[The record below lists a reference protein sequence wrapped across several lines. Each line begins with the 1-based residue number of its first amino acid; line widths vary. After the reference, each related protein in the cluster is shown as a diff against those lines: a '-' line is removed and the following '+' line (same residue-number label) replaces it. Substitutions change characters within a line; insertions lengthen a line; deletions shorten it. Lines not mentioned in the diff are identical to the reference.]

1 MRSVRD
7 LLEHIRFADLEIKSL
22 MTLKD
27 RLGARALA
35 ITSNI
40 SERVSGS
47 KDIDGVYSIVDEY
60 VDLEKVIIDK
70 SKGLLEAKK
79 KAFALINDL
88 DDNMHRIV
96 LIERYLNSEPWKSIA
111 IHIGRSEKR
120 TRQIND
126 EAIKLCE
133 IRRGTDVR
141 L

>member
-1 MRSVRD
+1 MESIKD
-7 LLEHIRFADLEIKSL
+7 LLERIRFADLEIKSL

-47 KDIDGVYSIVDEY
+47 KDIDGVYSIVEGY

-79 KAFALINDL
+79 KAFAIINDL

-96 LIERYLNSEPWKSIA
+96 LIELYFNSEPWKSID
-111 IHIGRSEKR
+111 ILLVRSEKR
-120 TRQIND
+120 TH
-126 EAIKLCE
+126 
-133 IRRGTDVR
+133 
-141 L
+141 

>member
-1 MRSVRD
+1 LRSVRD
-7 LLEHIRFADLEIKSL
+7 LLEHIRFSDLEIKSL
-22 MTLKD
+22 ISLKD
-27 RLGARALA
+27 GLGARALN
-35 ITSNI
+35 IKSGI

-47 KDIDGVYSIVDEY
+47 KDLDGIYSIVDDY
-60 VDLEKVIIDK
+60 VALEKCIFSK
-70 SKGLLEAKK
+70 SKELLNDKK
-79 KAFALINDL
+79 KAFDIIRGL
-88 DDNMHRIV
+88 DNNLHRIV

>member
-1 MRSVRD
+1 MESIKD

-47 KDIDGVYSIVDEY
+47 KDIDGVYSIVDGY

-96 LIERYLNSEPWKSIA
+96 LIERYFNSEPWKSIA
-111 IHIGRSEKR
+111 ILLVEVKKELVRSMIKR
-120 TRQIND
+120 LNY
-126 EAIKLCE
+126 
-133 IRRGTDVR
+133 VR
-141 L
+141 

>member
-1 MRSVRD
+1 MESIKD

-22 MTLKD
+22 IAMKD

-47 KDIDGVYSIVDEY
+47 KDIDGVYSIVDGY

-70 SKGLLEAKK
+70 SKGLLEDKK
-79 KAFALINDL
+79 KAFDIIRGL
-88 DDNMHRIV
+88 DNNLHRIV

>member
-1 MRSVRD
+1 MYKEKFFGKIS
-7 LLEHIRFADLEIKSL
+7 
-22 MTLKD
+22 
-27 RLGARALA
+27 
-35 ITSNI
+35 TSNI

-47 KDIDGVYSIVDEY
+47 KDIDGVYSIVDGY

-96 LIERYLNSEPWKSIA
+96 LIERYFNSEPWKSIA

>member
-1 MRSVRD
+1 MESIKD
-7 LLEHIRFADLEIKSL
+7 LLERIRFADLEIKSL

-47 KDIDGVYSIVDEY
+47 KDIDGVYSIVDGY

-96 LIERYLNSEPWKSIA
+96 LIERYFNSEPWKSIA
-111 IHIGRSEKR
+111 IHISRSEKR
-120 TRQIND
+120 TRQIHD
-126 EAIKLCE
+126 KAIKLCE
-133 IRRGTDVR
+133 IRRETDVR